1 MGSYNF
7 LGLAASYDESMR
19 TVKDVLEEYGLGVA
33 STRHEMGMYVHHF
46 EILSSWASD
55 SLWQFLKPRSHLD
68 GVPQKAVI
76 NCKMRKVPEGLLGN
90 FKHYV
95 LVRQFI
101 NYRFKF
107 SRKNE
112 NGSFIRPH
120 YLK

>member
-55 SLWQFLKPRSHLD
+55 SLWQLLKPRPYLD
-68 GVPQKAVI
+68 CVPQKAVI
-76 NCKMRKVPEGLLGN
+76 NCKMRKVSEGLFGN
-90 FKHYV
+90 FKYYA
-95 LVRQFI
+95 LARQFI
-101 NYRFKF
+101 NYRF
-107 SRKNE
+107 
-112 NGSFIRPH
+112 
-120 YLK
+120 